1 MSDVIA
7 LGSALGTPIFILL
20 KYVSKMSF
28 GLSVSPRL
36 VQPALCGS
44 LKIAAWAGSKQG
56 PSLVPL
62 AGNGF
67 MKCMQIIAAL
77 HKGKDQ
83 ARKSDA
89 SNPIC
94 APARIHSVGGSV
106 VNVPGKRWAVAAI
119 SRSTALTKINPPF
132 ATQ

>member
-1 MSDVIA
+1 M
-7 LGSALGTPIFILL
+7 SALGTPIFILL

-28 GLSVSPRL
+28 GLSVSSPHP
-36 VQPALCGS
+36 VQPALCSS
-44 LKIAAWAGSKQG
+44 LKIAAGAGSKQG
-56 PSLVPL
+56 PSLVQL
-62 AGNGF
+62 WGDGF

-77 HKGKDQ
+77 HNGKDQ

-94 APARIHSVGGSV
+94 ALARIHSVGGLV

-119 SRSTALTKINPPF
+119 SRSTALTKTNPRS